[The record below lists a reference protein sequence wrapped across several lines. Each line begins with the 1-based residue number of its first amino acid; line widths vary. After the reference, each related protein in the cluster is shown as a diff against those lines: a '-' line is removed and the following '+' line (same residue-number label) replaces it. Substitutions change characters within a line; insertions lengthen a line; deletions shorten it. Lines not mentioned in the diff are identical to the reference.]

1 MFKRTRVIILVA
13 IAAILGGSVLAAPSG
28 APPAASATRIHS
40 GKDDS
45 HPGVA
50 PFRPTSTH
58 GMDAGQPVAH
68 LPPPLFATTT
78 DWLRLLAHDPFYHSF
93 VGGMPGA
100 WGQ

>member
-1 MFKRTRVIILVA
+1 MFKRTRVLIFIA
-13 IAAILGGSVLAAPSG
+13 MAAIFAGSVLAAASG
-28 APPAASATRIHS
+28 ARPAASATRIHA
-40 GKDDS
+40 GTDDS
-45 HPGVA
+45 HPRVA
-50 PFRPTSTH
+50 PLRPVSTH
-58 GMDAGQPVAH
+58 DTDAVQPGAH